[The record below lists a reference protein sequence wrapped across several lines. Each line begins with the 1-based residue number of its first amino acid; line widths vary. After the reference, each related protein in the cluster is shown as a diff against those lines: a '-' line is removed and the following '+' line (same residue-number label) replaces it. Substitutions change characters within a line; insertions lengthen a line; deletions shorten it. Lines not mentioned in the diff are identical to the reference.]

1 MGVFKMENQKN
12 NKSNN
17 NKKQYMQQKDFRDL
31 KNQILETS
39 LETRDKQIEDILNN
53 YSNNNHN
60 NKS

>member
-1 MGVFKMENQKN
+1 MENQKN